1 MNRLAV
7 IKIKKTETNIWNL
20 TNKELLYLIKSR
32 DGGKTTARIIDAILE
47 GPYNR
52 NQLSKKLQL
61 DYKTI
66 CYHIQLISKY
76 DYITQEKFEQ
86 NYYYRPSKK
95 LLKNINEY
103 NLIKESIK
111 NEGKNEK

>member
-1 MNRLAV
+1 MNNTGG
-7 IKIKKTETNIWNL
+7 IKIRKNNKKSNNIWNV
-20 TNKELLYLIKSR
+20 TDKELLYLIKSR
-32 DGGKTTARIIDAILE
+32 DGGKTTAKIIDAILE

-52 NQLSKKLQL
+52 NQLSKKLKL

-66 CYHIQLISKY
+66 CYHIQIICKY
-76 DYITQEKFEQ
+76 NYITKEKFEQ

-103 NLIKESIK
+103 NLIKESFK
-111 NEGKNEK
+111 KRK